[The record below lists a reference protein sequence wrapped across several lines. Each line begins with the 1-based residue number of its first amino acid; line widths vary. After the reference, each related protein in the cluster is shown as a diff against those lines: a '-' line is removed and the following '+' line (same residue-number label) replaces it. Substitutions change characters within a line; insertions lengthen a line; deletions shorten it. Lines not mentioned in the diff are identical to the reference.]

1 MGYSIMSRRLHISMR
16 IALLVTLFCL
26 GAFAQEKYFVT
37 VTGDVNGIAKRHNLT
52 VVKSLAGSAGQHVL
66 SSKGANPHSVLRSLS
81 LDSAVKS
88 AELDKVV
95 LLPGKKAAATVYPA
109 GPAAGIHL
117 FRSEEHTSELQS
129 LRHLVCR

>member
-66 SSKGANPHSVLRSLS
+66 SSTGVNPHSVLHSLS
-81 LDSAVKS
+81 LDSNIKS

-95 LLPGKKAAATVYPA
+95 LLPGKK
-109 GPAAGIHL
+109 
-117 FRSEEHTSELQS
+117 RSEERRVGSEG
-129 LRHLVCR
+129 